1 VIAYRIEEGRVE
13 VLLITSRDTRRWII
27 PKGNIDRGKT
37 PMEAAAQEA
46 YEEAG
51 LRGRFT
57 SEVPLG
63 FYMYFKVRSDQTST
77 PTSVEVYLL
86 HAEQQAKKWPE
97 KGERK
102 LRWLTL
108 KDAIKK
114 IEEPGVAPLLKR
126 LAEMEETLIAG
137 AQTA

>member
-1 VIAYRIEEGRVE
+1 M
-13 VLLITSRDTRRWII
+13 LLITSRDTRRWII

-51 LRGRFT
+51 IRGTFS

-63 FYMYFKVRSDQTST
+63 FYMYFKVRNDQTST

-126 LAEMEETLIAG
+126 LTEMEESLIAG